1 MIIAVDFDGTL
12 CTDKFPEI
20 GEPNLNLIRK
30 LKHLSLQG
38 HRLILWTC
46 RCGDELQAALDW
58 CDRQKLFFDAVND
71 NVYEIKTKYETS
83 GRKVTADVYIDDKA
97 IMPEDFNS
105 WWLINTGDIDDY
117 EML

>member
-12 CTDKFPEI
+12 CTDEFPNI
-20 GEPNLNLIRK
+20 GEPNISLIKK
-30 LKHLSLQG
+30 LQYLSLQG

-71 NVYEIKTKYETS
+71 NVYITPAVFTFK
-83 GRKVTADVYIDDKA
+83 G
-97 IMPEDFNS
+97 
-105 WWLINTGDIDDY
+105 
-117 EML
+117 MLEVPPPTIFLP